1 MVDNIRNERQLLV
14 IDSRDVLGRRFEVYG
29 TFEEPLFLA
38 RDVAEMIEYRIA
50 DVDKLLAEVDE
61 DEKIKCTRMR
71 SDVHSERI
79 THDNQ
84 GGFNKSAWFLTE
96 NGLYEVLF
104 QSRKPIAKAFK
115 AEVKKI
121 LKELRLRGRVER
133 GGGDGRFGEL
143 QLLPIETLAAPFG
156 VGGDPRDVRPKIER
170 VLVSL
175 GLWFDGTPT
184 KQGLE
189 NGAFRRVDAISEG
202 VESVEYRLTR
212 DGYAYVVGL
221 RALQAPAKT
230 TAAVAS
236 LAVEEDEP
244 PKSPEEIALE
254 AAKRWIASL
263 DADFFWRA
271 DFVRRFTRLEKRSRN
286 EVLQTLLDSEFIVE
300 DKVRKEGSQKLSTR
314 YSRRRR
320 TLR

>member
-1 MVDNIRNERQLLV
+1 MVDNIRNERQLQV

-38 RDVAEMIEYRIA
+38 KDVAEMIEHSNSRVMLES
-50 DVDKLLAEVDE
+50 VDD
-61 DEKIKCTRMR
+61 DEKG
-71 SDVHSERI
+71 VRI
-79 THDNQ
+79 VYTL
-84 GGFNKSAWFLTE
+84 GGSQSVNVLTE

-271 DFVRRFTRLEKRSRN
+271 VFVRRFQRLGKRARDK
-286 EVLQTLLDSEFIVE
+286 VLQTLLDSEFIVE

-314 YSRRRR
+314 YCRRRR
-320 TLR
+320 TR

>member
-1 MVDNIRNERQLLV
+1 MVDNIRKEQQLQV

-38 RDVAEMIEYRIA
+38 RDVAEMIEHE
-50 DVDKLLAEVDE
+50 DVTSMLRNIDE
-61 DEKIKCTRMR
+61 DEKMVLRLL
-71 SDVHSERI
+71 SGEL
-79 THDNQ
+79 
-84 GGFNKSAWFLTE
+84 GGNPNKWFLTE

-156 VGGDPRDVRPKIER
+156 VGGDPRDVRPKVER

-271 DFVRRFTRLEKRSRN
+271 VFVRRFQRLGKRARDK
-286 EVLQTLLDSEFIVE
+286 VLQTLLDSEFIVE

>member
-1 MVDNIRNERQLLV
+1 MVDNIQNERQLQV

-38 RDVAEMIEYRIA
+38 KDVAEMIEHSNSRVMLES
-50 DVDKLLAEVDE
+50 VDD
-61 DEKIKCTRMR
+61 DEKG
-71 SDVHSERI
+71 VRI
-79 THDNQ
+79 VYTL
-84 GGFNKSAWFLTE
+84 GGSQSVNVLTE

-184 KQGLE
+184 KTGLE

-271 DFVRRFTRLEKRSRN
+271 VFVRRFQRLGKRARDK
-286 EVLQTLLDSEFIVE
+286 VLQTLLDSEFIVE
-300 DKVRKEGSQKLSTR
+300 DKVRREGSQKLSTR

>member
-1 MVDNIRNERQLLV
+1 M
-14 IDSRDVLGRRFEVYG
+14 
-29 TFEEPLFLA
+29 A
-38 RDVAEMIEYRIA
+38 
-50 DVDKLLAEVDE
+50 
-61 DEKIKCTRMR
+61 TR
-71 SDVHSERI
+71 
-79 THDNQ
+79 
-84 GGFNKSAWFLTE
+84 
-96 NGLYEVLF
+96 
-104 QSRKPIAKAFK
+104 P
-115 AEVKKI
+115 
-121 LKELRLRGRVER
+121 KELRLRGRVER
-133 GGGDGRFGEL
+133 GGSDGRFGEL

-156 VGGDPRDVRPKIER
+156 VGGDPRDVRPKVER

-184 KQGLE
+184 KTGLE

-236 LAVEEDEP
+236 LAAEEDEP
-244 PKSPEEIALE
+244 KTPEEIALE
-254 AAKRWIASL
+254 AAKNWIANL
-263 DADFFWRA
+263 NEGYFWRA
-271 DFVRRFTRLEKRSRN
+271 DFVRRFQRLGKRARDK
-286 EVLQTLLDSEFIVE
+286 VLQTLLDSEFIVE

>member
-1 MVDNIRNERQLLV
+1 MNV
-14 IDSRDVLGRRFEVYG
+14 
-29 TFEEPLFLA
+29 
-38 RDVAEMIEYRIA
+38 
-50 DVDKLLAEVDE
+50 
-61 DEKIKCTRMR
+61 
-71 SDVHSERI
+71 
-79 THDNQ
+79 
-84 GGFNKSAWFLTE
+84 LTE

-121 LKELRLRGRVER
+121 LKELRFRGRVKL
-133 GGGDGRFGEL
+133 GDAKRFGEL

-156 VGGDPRDVRPKIER
+156 VGGDPRDVRPKVER

-184 KQGLE
+184 KTRLE

-230 TAAVAS
+230 TAAVA
-236 LAVEEDEP
+236 AFAEEEEP
-244 PKSPEEIALE
+244 PKSPEEIFRE
-254 AAKRWIASL
+254 AAKRWITSL
-263 DADFFWRA
+263 DADFFWRG
-271 DFVRRFTRLEKRSRN
+271 DFVRRFGRLGKRARD

-300 DKVRKEGSQKLSTR
+300 EKVRKEGSQKLSTR

>member
-1 MVDNIRNERQLLV
+1 MVDNIQNERQLQV

-38 RDVAEMIEYRIA
+38 KDVAEMIEHSNSRVMLES
-50 DVDKLLAEVDE
+50 VDD
-61 DEKIKCTRMR
+61 DEKG
-71 SDVHSERI
+71 VRI
-79 THDNQ
+79 VYTL
-84 GGFNKSAWFLTE
+84 GGSQSVNVLTE

-271 DFVRRFTRLEKRSRN
+271 VFVRRFQRLGKRARDK
-286 EVLQTLLDSEFIVE
+286 VLQTLLDSEFIVE

>member
-1 MVDNIRNERQLLV
+1 MVDNIQNERQLQV

-38 RDVAEMIEYRIA
+38 KDVAEMIEHSNSRVMLES
-50 DVDKLLAEVDE
+50 VDD
-61 DEKIKCTRMR
+61 DEKG
-71 SDVHSERI
+71 VRI
-79 THDNQ
+79 VYTL
-84 GGFNKSAWFLTE
+84 GGSQSVNVLTE

-133 GGGDGRFGEL
+133 VGGDGRFGEL

-184 KQGLE
+184 KMGLE

-244 PKSPEEIALE
+244 PKSPEEIALV
-254 AAKRWIASL
+254 AAKRWIANL
-263 DADFFWRA
+263 NADFFYRA
-271 DFVRRFTRLEKRSRN
+271 DFIRRFARLDKSSRN

-314 YSRRRR
+314 YRRRRR

>member
-1 MVDNIRNERQLLV
+1 MVDNIKSERQLQV
-14 IDSRDVLGRRFEVYG
+14 IDSRDVFGRRFEVYG

-38 RDVAEMIEYRIA
+38 RDVAEMIEY
-50 DVDKLLAEVDE
+50 DVDSINKLLSSIDE
-61 DEKIKCTRMR
+61 DEKIKRMLIRPDVR
-71 SDVHSERI
+71 SGRI
-79 THDNQ
+79 THDYQN
-84 GGFNKSAWFLTE
+84 GFNDSAWFLTE

-121 LKELRLRGRVER
+121 LKELRLRGRVEL
-133 GGGDGRFGEL
+133 GDAKRFGEL
-143 QLLPIETLAAPFG
+143 QLLPIKTLAAPFG

-184 KQGLE
+184 KTGLE

-236 LAVEEDEP
+236 LAEDEP
-244 PKSPEEIALE
+244 QKSPEEIALE
-254 AAKRWIASL
+254 AAKNWIASL

-286 EVLQTLLDSEFIVE
+286 EILQTLLDSEFIVE

>member
-1 MVDNIRNERQLLV
+1 MVDNIQNERQLQV

-38 RDVAEMIEYRIA
+38 KDVAEMIEHE
-50 DVDKLLAEVDE
+50 DVSSMLRNIDE
-61 DEKIKCTRMR
+61 DEKMVLRLL
-71 SDVHSERI
+71 SGEL
-79 THDNQ
+79 
-84 GGFNKSAWFLTE
+84 GGNPNKWFLTE

-156 VGGDPRDVRPKIER
+156 VGGDPRDVRPKVER

-184 KQGLE
+184 KTGLE

-271 DFVRRFTRLEKRSRN
+271 VFVRRFQRLGKRARDK
-286 EVLQTLLDSEFIVE
+286 VLQTLLDSEFIVE